1 MNQVVTRD
9 QVIEVLKTC
18 FDPEI
23 PVNIW
28 DLGLIYDITIVEDAV
43 QIKMTLTAVGCS
55 LGPQIISEIESKLLG
70 IDGIDDAKIEMVWS
84 PPWTPERLSD
94 DGRLSLQAMG
104 FSV

>member
-1 MNQVVTRD
+1 MITRD

-28 DLGLIYDITIVEDAV
+28 DLGLIYDITIVEDVVNV
-43 QIKMTLTAVGCS
+43 QMTLTAVGCS
-55 LGPQIISEIESKLLG
+55 LGPQIIAEIETKLLG
-70 IDGIDDAKIEMVWS
+70 IDGVENAKVEMVWN
-84 PPWTPERLSD
+84 PPWSPERLSE

>member
-1 MNQVVTRD
+1 MVTRD

-28 DLGLIYDITIVEDAV
+28 DLGLIYDITIADDVV
-43 QIKMTLTAVGCS
+43 NVKMTLTAVGCS
-55 LGPQIISEIESKLLG
+55 LGPQIIAEIESKLLG
-70 IDGIDDAKIEMVWS
+70 IDGVENATVEMVWS

>member
-1 MNQVVTRD
+1 MITRD
-9 QVIEVLKTC
+9 QVIDVLKTC

-28 DLGLIYDITIVEDAV
+28 DLGLIYDITIVDGV
-43 QIKMTLTAVGCS
+43 VNVKMTLTAVGCS
-55 LGPQIISEIESKLLG
+55 LGPQIIAEIESKLLG
-70 IDGIDDAKIEMVWS
+70 IDGVENAAVEMVWN
-84 PPWTPERLSD
+84 PPWSPERLTD

>member
-1 MNQVVTRD
+1 MSTRD
-9 QVIEVLKTC
+9 QVIEVMKTC

-28 DLGLIYDITIVEDAV
+28 DLGLIYDITIVDDAV
-43 QIKMTLTAVGCS
+43 NIKMTRTAVGCS
-55 LGPQIISEIESKLLG
+55 LGPQIVSEIESKLLG
-70 IDGIDDAKIEMVWS
+70 IDGVEDAKVEMVWN
-84 PPWTPERLSD
+84 PPWSPERLSD

>member
-1 MNQVVTRD
+1 MVTRD

-28 DLGLIYDITIVEDAV
+28 DLGLIYDITIVDDV
-43 QIKMTLTAVGCS
+43 VDIKMTLTAVGCS

-70 IDGIDDAKIEMVWS
+70 IDGVENARVEMVWS
-84 PPWTPERLSD
+84 PAWTPERLSD

-104 FSV
+104 FAV